1 MISTLR
7 QFYQGKRVLLTGVH
21 GFKGAWLAELLLSL
35 DADVYG
41 VGLRDSTELLYDHLK
56 LDERIVALVADIRS
70 PEAARFIVESRPD
83 VVIHLAAQP
92 LVKMGYDDPLETYST
107 NVLGA
112 ANVLNAVRYAPGKV
126 STISVTTDKVYRNY
140 EKLEGYVE
148 DDELCGIDP
157 YSNSKS
163 CAELVTFS
171 MQESFFKGTLTTDE
185 PKIVSSAR
193 AGNVIA
199 GGDFAAD
206 RIVPDLARALRSG
219 ESVKLR
225 APESVRP
232 YQHALDVVAAYLY
245 LAARQ
250 YDDPAVAGAY
260 NVGPNR
266 ESVLRTID
274 LANFFVERSSV
285 EIEVVP
291 ADFYETNYLWLNSK
305 KFRTQLQ
312 WTPVWSTPHEIL
324 SPTFEW
330 YDVWAN
336 GGDTAVV
343 TREQIERFLHV

>member
-1 MISTLR
+1 MISALR
-7 QFYQGKRVLLTGVH
+7 QFYKGRRVLLTGVH
-21 GFKGAWLAELLLSL
+21 GFKGAWLAELLLAL

-56 LDERIVALVADIRS
+56 LDGRITALEADVRS
-70 PEAARFIVESRPD
+70 PQAAHFIAESRPQ

-92 LVKMGYDDPLETYST
+92 LVKLGYDDPLETYST
-107 NVLGA
+107 NVLGTV
-112 ANVLNAVRYAPGKV
+112 NVLNAVRFLPDKV

-140 EKLEGYVE
+140 EKVEGYVE

-171 MQESFFKGTLTTDE
+171 MQESFFKATLTTDA
-185 PKIVSSAR
+185 PKLLSSAR

-250 YDDPAVAGAY
+250 YEDETLAGAY

-266 ESVLRTID
+266 ESVLRTVD
-274 LANFFVERSSV
+274 LAQFFAERSSV
-285 EIEVVP
+285 DVKVVP
-291 ADFYETNYLWLNSK
+291 AEFYETNYLWLNSEK
-305 KFRTQLQ
+305 LRTKLQ
-312 WTPVWSTPHEIL
+312 WRPVWTTPQEIL
-324 SPTFEW
+324 NPTFEW

-343 TREQIERFLHV
+343 TREQIERFLHG